1 MRGTMTRVMATGTFD
16 ILHPGHLL
24 YLERSRALGDELV
37 VVVAR
42 DINVKHKPRP
52 VVPEDQRLRM
62 VSALKMVD
70 MAVLGSVTDIF
81 EPVRALRPDIITLGY
96 DQYMDE
102 NWLEGELRKRGLMAR
117 VVRISERE
125 PCELCSSRQIVEK
138 ILKERC

>member
-1 MRGTMTRVMATGTFD
+1 MTRVMATGTFD

-125 PCELCSSRQIVEK
+125 PSELCSSRQIVEK

>member
-1 MRGTMTRVMATGTFD
+1 
-16 ILHPGHLL
+16 
-24 YLERSRALGDELV
+24 
-37 VVVAR
+37 
-42 DINVKHKPRP
+42 RP

-81 EPVRALRPDIITLGY
+81 EPVRALRPGIITLGY

>member
-1 MRGTMTRVMATGTFD
+1 MTRVMATGTFD

-42 DINVKHKPRP
+42 DINVRHKPKP
-52 VVPEDQRLRM
+52 VIPEDQRLRM
-62 VSALKMVD
+62 VSALKVVD
-70 MAVLGSVTDIF
+70 MAVLGSRTDIF
-81 EPVRALRPDIITLGY
+81 EPVRELRPDIITLGY

-102 NWLEGELRKRGLMAR
+102 SWLQGELKRRGLQAR
-117 VVRISERE
+117 VVRISEME